1 MIPSENAP
9 LPICELEATPEWLT
23 SEAIHYVVECINY
36 CENVQMLAQLRYMF
50 PRTVL
55 TEASRYIKGQQRQ
68 NLRLWL
74 TQLNNQ

>member
-1 MIPSENAP
+1 MIPAENAR
-9 LPICELEATPEWLT
+9 LPICELEATSEWLT
-23 SEAIHYVVECINY
+23 SEAIHYVVECIND
-36 CENVQMLAQLRYMF
+36 CENVQMLAQLRYIF

-74 TQLNNQ
+74 TQLNNP

>member
-1 MIPSENAP
+1 MIPAENAR

-23 SEAIHYVVECINY
+23 FAAIHYVVECIND
-36 CENVQMLAQLRYMF
+36 CENMQMLAQLRQIF
-50 PRTVL
+50 PRAVL